1 LREAWQITSDVPTS
15 RYLSLIATFQKLLF
29 AVSAGADSFLL
40 IWNKHGPDVL
50 LPSAESRRARMRN
63 RWDHY
68 IRGASQAP
76 SSGVYMESFD
86 PRVGEAVATVAMGS
100 KADVDDGVRSAVEA
114 ASSWKSRRPMERGR
128 ILLDIARKIREKKNE
143 LSKLESL
150 ETGKPPWQAP
160 MEIEVAAQYF
170 EFYGGLTNILQGEKI
185 DLGSGYYSYTT
196 REPYGVVGII
206 TPWNAPIQQAARAI
220 APALAAGNT
229 VVVKPS
235 EFTSG
240 TTVALARLACEE
252 CGVPEGVLN
261 VVLGRGPECGMS
273 IVSHP
278 QVRKVAF
285 TGSVKAGRE
294 IGHVAA
300 ERIVPLTLE
309 LGGKSPPIIFSDAD
323 MAKAVQGAV
332 QAFAMNAGQ
341 VCTAGTRLLV
351 EASVYDTVIA
361 AVGQAVKALKVG
373 PQPDAIVG
381 PITTHA
387 QYDRVTH
394 FFEIARDD
402 AARVVVGGELAQDPT
417 WANGWFVPPT
427 VYADVTNE
435 MRIAREEIFGPVLV
449 VIPFNDEADAVRIAN
464 DTEYGLSAGIWTQ
477 NLSRAHRVAAAL
489 EAGQIYVNEYMA
501 GGVETPLGGYKN
513 SGYGRE
519 KGIEALH
526 HYTQVKC
533 VTIRL

>member
-1 LREAWQITSDVPTS
+1 MDL
-15 RYLSLIATFQKLLF
+15 
-29 AVSAGADSFLL
+29 
-40 IWNKHGPDVL
+40 
-50 LPSAESRRARMRN
+50 
-63 RWDHY
+63 
-68 IRGASQAP
+68 
-76 SSGVYMESFD
+76 VYH
-86 PRVGEAVATVAMGS
+86 
-100 KADVDDGVRSAVEA
+100 
-114 ASSWKSRRPMERGR
+114 
-128 ILLDIARKIREKKNE
+128 
-143 LSKLESL
+143 
-150 ETGKPPWQAP
+150 
-160 MEIEVAAQYF
+160 
-170 EFYGGLTNILQGEKI
+170 
-185 DLGSGYYSYTT
+185 SYTT

-261 VVLGRGPECGMS
+261 VVLGRGPECGMA

-309 LGGKSPPIIFSDAD
+309 LGGKSPHIIFSDAD

-381 PITTHA
+381 PITTRA

-402 AARVVVGGELAQDPT
+402 GARVVVGGELAQDPT

-449 VIPFNDEADAVRIAN
+449 VIPFNDEADVRIAN